1 MKKIITT
8 ALFLTMSLN
17 IFAAITCPS
26 LFPSQGLTDPH
37 VWIKD
42 GRIYLFAGHDVLDDF
57 QNTWAI
63 DSWQIWSSADLKE
76 WRYEST
82 IEPKDTYIGDK
93 PSCWAGDIVERNGKF
108 YWYFSNRNIDTGV
121 MVSDRIDR
129 GYKDALGKPLLPADI
144 IKGHPYDPEIFV
156 ENDKY
161 YIVFSA
167 GTYYISELNE
177 DMISLKDEPRPIEV
191 LDKEGKKVYTA
202 DKSTTFYRDGI
213 YYLVWGEYY
222 ATADN
227 IYGPYTYQGNFLSG
241 GHSSVFKWGEQ
252 WYVVQVHKE
261 VSLLYRGI
269 SLKPVNFDKDGLVI
283 IPEDD
288 CDYNYLSRTIEFS
301 NGNMGMRTV
310 KGEALDLDLKNKT
323 ISGELSAE
331 GTVVKSAEWLLNPTK
346 DLTHVK
352 ITMKNHSNAKQGK
365 IEIESFNPQSTF
377 WLKPE
382 IKGEMWSKSFD
393 LQPASKGFV
402 TYTITLDPSVLQRAI
417 KTLSI
422 EPAIGKKSGRWEIKR
437 IDIE

>member
-1 MKKIITT
+1 MKRIIT
-8 ALFLTMSLN
+8 ALLSLAMSVSS
-17 IFAAITCPS
+17 FAAITCQS

-42 GRIYLFAGHDVLDDF
+42 GRIYLFAGHDVLDEF
-57 QNTWAI
+57 QNTWTI
-63 DSWQIWSSADLKE
+63 DSWQIWSSDDLRS

-82 IEPKDTYIGDK
+82 IDPKDTYIGDK
-93 PSCWAGDIVERNGKF
+93 PNCWAGDIVERDGKY

-156 ENDKY
+156 EDGRY
-161 YIVFSA
+161 YILFSA

-177 DMISLKDEPRPIEV
+177 DMISLKHKPRPIDV
-191 LDKEGKKVYTA
+191 LDSEGKRVYTA

-213 YYLVWGEYY
+213 YYLVWGEHY

-227 IYGPYTYQGNFLSG
+227 IYGPYTYRGDFLRG

-269 SLKPVNFDKDGLVI
+269 SLKPVEFDKNGFVV

-288 CDYNYLSRTIEFS
+288 CDYQYLRRTIEFCY
-301 NGNMGMRTV
+301 GDMGMRTV
-310 KGEALDLDLKNKT
+310 SGEALKHNLKSET
-323 ISGELSAE
+323 ISGDLSAD
-331 GTVVKSAEWLLNPTK
+331 GTVVKSAEWLLNPTQN
-346 DLTHVK
+346 LSQVK
-352 ITMKNHSNAKQGK
+352 ITMKNHSNAAQARV
-365 IEIESFNPQSTF
+365 EIESFNPQSTF
-377 WLKPE
+377 WTKPE
-382 IKGEMWSKSFD
+382 IKGEMWSQSFD
-393 LQPASKGFV
+393 LRPASEGFV
-402 TYTITLDPSVLQRAI
+402 TYTISLDASKLQRALR
-417 KTLSI
+417 TLSI
-422 EPAIGKKSGRWEIKR
+422 EPAVGKRSGRWEIKR